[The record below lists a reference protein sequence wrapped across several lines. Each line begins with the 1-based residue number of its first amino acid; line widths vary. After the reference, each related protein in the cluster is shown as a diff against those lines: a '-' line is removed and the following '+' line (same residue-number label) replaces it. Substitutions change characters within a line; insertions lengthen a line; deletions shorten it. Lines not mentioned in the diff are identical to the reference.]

1 MTSTSL
7 LNSSFW
13 QDFWRF
19 SRPHTVIGTSL
30 SIFTLFVMATRLTDT
45 SLEITT
51 TIAALGVWLACL
63 AGNIYIVGLNQL
75 EDIAIDKIN
84 KPQLPL
90 AAGRFSYR
98 TGKTIVILAG
108 ILALL
113 LALYLGKWLFLT
125 VTVSLLIGTAY
136 SLPPLRLK
144 RFPFLA
150 ALCILVV
157 RGLVV
162 NLGIFAHFTEIL
174 QGQAQVSLAVIY
186 LTLFILFFSIGIA
199 LFKDV
204 PDTLGDQAYE
214 ITTYT
219 LILGRERIFR
229 ITIFLLAICYLG
241 LVSAG
246 ISGVPY
252 LNSFLLILAN
262 LFFLGL
268 LIHRSQGVN
277 LEQGDSI
284 SKFYQFIWKLFFL
297 QYLLFSLA
305 SWLS

>member
-1 MTSTSL
+1 MTSTSH

-45 SLEITT
+45 PPEVSTLV
-51 TIAALGVWLACL
+51 AALGVWLACL

-113 LALYLGKWLFLT
+113 IALYLGKWLFLT

-144 RFPFLA
+144 RFPFWA
-150 ALCILVV
+150 AFCILVV

-162 NLGIFAHFTEIL
+162 NLGIFAHFTQIF
-174 QGQAQVSLAVIY
+174 QGQA
-186 LTLFILFFSIGIA
+186 
-199 LFKDV
+199 
-204 PDTLGDQAYE
+204 
-214 ITTYT
+214 
-219 LILGRERIFR
+219 
-229 ITIFLLAICYLG
+229 
-241 LVSAG
+241 
-246 ISGVPY
+246 
-252 LNSFLLILAN
+252 
-262 LFFLGL
+262 
-268 LIHRSQGVN
+268 
-277 LEQGDSI
+277 
-284 SKFYQFIWKLFFL
+284 
-297 QYLLFSLA
+297 
-305 SWLS
+305 